1 MSFLC
6 FLTFGELDV
15 TTSIKSRLSNNNNML
30 QNFENET
37 KETRRQY
44 NDQEEISS
52 NKYEMCD

>member
-6 FLTFGELDV
+6 FLTLGELDV